1 MFTEKFVEI
10 LQERAIKPYH
20 ISKSTGISAG
30 LMSEYANGVKLP
42 TLINFVKIADYL
54 NCSADFLL
62 NRDNYLN
69 SQKEK
74 NSYSEFSDNELE
86 MILLF
91 KCLNLT
97 QQGKIIERARMMLE
111 AEEEKAALLK
121 EKVS

>member
-62 NRDNYLN
+62 NRDNFVS

-74 NSYSEFSDNELE
+74 TH
-86 MILLF
+86 ILSFQIMSL
-91 KCLNLT
+91 
-97 QQGKIIERARMMLE
+97 R
-111 AEEEKAALLK
+111 
-121 EKVS
+121 

>member
-54 NCSADFLL
+54 GCSVDYLL
-62 NRDNYLN
+62 GRDIKNNAPDDNIRNAIFEIINNLPD
-69 SQKEK
+69 EK
-74 NSYSEFSDNELE
+74 R
-86 MILLF
+86 IRLL
-91 KCLNLT
+91 
-97 QQGKIIERARMMLE
+97 GYLE
-111 AEEEKAALLK
+111 ALAA
-121 EKVS
+121 E